1 MNTDDEKH
9 LFQKIMAQLDKQ
21 SMLFIDTADQ
31 LTRIARETVVRARLP
46 NFHIPAAIEVLTTG
60 TYSRV
65 PSCVKV
71 TGDQNIFYLCT
82 LKEV

>member
-1 MNTDDEKH
+1 MG
-9 LFQKIMAQLDKQ
+9 LLDKQ

-31 LTRIARETVVRARLP
+31 LARIARETVVRARLP

-60 TYSRV
+60 TYSRI

-71 TGDQNIFYLCT
+71 MSEYG
-82 LKEV
+82 